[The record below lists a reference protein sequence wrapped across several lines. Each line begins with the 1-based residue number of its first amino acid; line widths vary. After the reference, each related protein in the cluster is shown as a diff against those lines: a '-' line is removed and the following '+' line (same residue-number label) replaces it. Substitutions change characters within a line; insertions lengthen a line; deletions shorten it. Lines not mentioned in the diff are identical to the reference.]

1 MFALGYLDG
10 QNSSSRFSA
19 DEWHSRRSMTD
30 PKKEIWLMRH
40 GETEWSAKGMH
51 TSRTDLPLL
60 PSGIRQAEELREKLK
75 GRRFGM
81 VLVSPMQ
88 RARETCRL
96 AGYAD
101 IARVTDDLKEWDYG
115 AYEGRTTAD
124 ILKDCPTWSLW
135 RDGPVDG
142 ESVVHVGARVQ
153 RVIQQC
159 LHIDGDVAL
168 FAHGHVL
175 RILTAVWLEL
185 TPDRGQ
191 LFMLGTGTISILGF
205 EHDYRVIKRWNSP
218 QV

>member
-1 MFALGYLDG
+1 
-10 QNSSSRFSA
+10 
-19 DEWHSRRSMTD
+19 MTD

-40 GETEWSAKGMH
+40 GETEWSAQGMH

-60 PSGIRQAEELREKLK
+60 PSGIKQAEELREKLK
-75 GRRFGM
+75 GRKFGL

-101 IARVTDDLKEWDYG
+101 VARVTDDLKEWDYG

-124 ILKDCPTWSLW
+124 IRKERPTWSLW
-135 RDGPVDG
+135 RDGVIDG
-142 ESVVHVGARVQ
+142 EPIAHVGSRVQ
-153 RVIQQC
+153 RVIEQS
-159 LHIDGDVAL
+159 LRATGDVAL

-175 RILTAVWLEL
+175 RIFAAVWLGL
-185 TPDRGQ
+185 APDRGQ

-205 EHDYRVIKRWNSP
+205 EHDYRVIKRWNAA
-218 QV
+218 QI

>member
-1 MFALGYLDG
+1 MI
-10 QNSSSRFSA
+10 
-19 DEWHSRRSMTD
+19 EPT
-30 PKKEIWLMRH
+30 KEIWLMRH

-60 PSGIRQAEELREKLK
+60 PSGIKQAEELRDKLN
-75 GRRFGM
+75 GRKFGL

-96 AGYAD
+96 AGYD
-101 IARVTDDLKEWDYG
+101 DVARVMDDLKEWDYG

-124 ILKDCPTWSLW
+124 IRKDRPSWSLW
-135 RDGPVDG
+135 RDGVVDG
-142 ESVVHVGARVQ
+142 ESVEHVGIRVQ
-153 RVIQQC
+153 RVIQEC
-159 LHIDGDVAL
+159 LNAKGDVAL

-175 RILTAVWLEL
+175 RILTAVWLGL

-191 LFMLGTGTISILGF
+191 LLMLGTGTVSILGF
-205 EHDYRVIKRWNSP
+205 EHYYRVIQRWNSP